1 MRVSYNAGELGVNF
15 NSYFCLVNKDWYT
28 EAAKLSGLH
37 TGRSCKANDLKV
49 SRLRNDRAWGRHS
62 V

>member
-49 SRLRNDRAWGRHS
+49 SRLRNDRA
-62 V
+62 